1 VTRVVAGLVSALL
14 TALFALAVAVAL
26 VAGTPLG
33 TALALRVATELAG
46 GRLVVSG
53 GGGTLLTGLRADAV
67 ALELD
72 TVTVRLEDVELG
84 LSWPDL
90 ARRQVT
96 LQDARAA
103 RLFVR
108 VTPDPDAPDEPVQ
121 PLRLPVVIAAE
132 GLAIGRVEVQL
143 RDDAPVVLDEVRFT
157 GRLDDGDILFS
168 EIALGYS
175 GLALAAGGR
184 FGTGEPFALDAAVTV
199 DWPAAGVTGEGD
211 LAGSLA
217 ELRIEAALAAPDAV
231 ALSGTAW
238 LLDDGPRL
246 SLAART
252 VALRRPLD
260 GDAVLLLEDT
270 VVGLEGWLDALRLTA
285 AGTVTVAGLPP
296 ARVEADAA
304 GSLERLVFERIAIAA
319 LGGRISGTGSL
330 ALEPGLAGEFRL
342 TGSRLDPA
350 GIDPRFPGRLDV
362 AMALQFDGNGDF
374 RVAVDRAAGEL
385 LARRFSAGGVIARTG
400 GALQFDGVR
409 VNAGA
414 NRVEL
419 DARLDQGL
427 TGRFR
432 IDAPDLASLWPG
444 LDGRLRGDGEVGG
457 TLEQPTLSL
466 DLDGEGVALDGV
478 GVATLRARGGIV
490 RGDRIDLDVA
500 ADGLR
505 VGDQPFGDL
514 MLAVSGRIPAWDLSL
529 RLAGGPV
536 AVEAAGDGGLSRG
549 VWRQALTM
557 ARVDLPGVLDWRLED
572 TAVLRLAGDEL
583 RVDAHCWTSGPARL
597 CLADASLRGDRL
609 QAGAELRDLPLAALG
624 PWLPPELG
632 LQGAADLDA
641 TLRRDGRSVTGSLR
655 LAPREVAVSWAVPD
669 EEELRTT
676 LTEALLEVEAR
687 DDVVTWQ
694 AVVADGLGIRL
705 ESSGEVRQPL
715 ADEPEVSGAVSGSIP
730 DLGRL
735 SPVADRFIDIG
746 GLTGSVALAATL
758 SGRLRA
764 PAIGGGLD
772 LAEAAFTVPAA
783 GVTVDRINVTVAGG
797 ADGVAT
803 ISGNARSGKG
813 YVQITG
819 DLGWDREFVP
829 SARLVIRGR
838 QFDAVN
844 IPEAFVQVSPDV
856 TVVLADGQ
864 LRVGGELLVPR
875 AEIRPKRIGEGAVAP
890 SPDVVVHGRDEA
902 RAVRGRPLFVLDGLR
917 VSLGRDVRFDGL
929 GLKTDLTGSLTL
941 YQNLATD
948 PFAVTAE
955 GAVQLASG
963 KFTALGQVLT
973 INRGSLLFSGLVT
986 EPGLDVKASREVV
999 YQGRTVTAGVLLT
1012 GTLSRI
1018 ETKVFS
1024 EPAMGEMDAL
1034 SYITTGKPLAG
1045 ATTGDRLSVANA
1057 AIALGMRGA
1066 MPVAQKVG
1074 EAIRVDELGVEG
1086 AGGENTAVFVGETFG
1101 EDLYV
1106 RYSYGIFDRIGTLRV
1121 TYRVGRRLSI
1131 EAASGE
1137 AQSLYLIYSITW

>member
-1 VTRVVAGLVSALL
+1 MTRVAAGLVSALL

-26 VAGTPLG
+26 VAATPLG
-33 TALALRVATELAG
+33 TIVALRVATDLAG

-53 GGGTLLTGLRADAV
+53 GGGTLLTGLRADAI
-67 ALELD
+67 LLDLD
-72 TVTVRLEDVELG
+72 TVTARLEDVELG
-84 LSWPDL
+84 VSWPDL
-90 ARRQVT
+90 LRRQVT

-103 RLFVR
+103 RLLVR

-121 PLRLPVVIAAE
+121 PLLLPVAIAAE
-132 GLAIGRVEVQL
+132 GLAVGRVEVQV
-143 RDDAPVVLDEVRFT
+143 RDDAPVVLDEVRLT
-157 GRLDDGDILFS
+157 GRLADGDILFS
-168 EIALGYS
+168 ELAVAYSGIALAS
-175 GLALAAGGR
+175 GGR
-184 FGTGEPFALDAAVTV
+184 FGTGEPFALDAAFTV
-199 DWPAAGVTGEGD
+199 DWPAAAVTGEGT

-217 ELRIEAALAAPDAV
+217 GLRIDAVLAAPDAV
-231 ALSGTAW
+231 AVSGTAQ

-246 SLAART
+246 ALQART
-252 VALRRPLD
+252 AALRRPLD
-260 GDAVLLLEDT
+260 GDAVLLLEDA
-270 VVGLEGWLDALRLTA
+270 VVGLDGWLDALRLTA
-285 AGTVTVAGLPP
+285 AGAVTIPGLPP
-296 ARVEADAA
+296 ARVDAEAT
-304 GSLERLVFERIAIAA
+304 GSLERLVFERIGIVA
-319 LGGRISGTGSL
+319 LGGRISGTGTL
-330 ALEPGLAGEFRL
+330 VLEPGLAGEFRL
-342 TGSRLDPA
+342 AGSRLDPA
-350 GIDPRFPGRLDV
+350 AIDPRFPGRLDV
-362 AMALQFDGNGDF
+362 TAALQFAGNGDF
-374 RVAVDRAAGEL
+374 RVTVDRAAGEL
-385 LARRFSAGGVIARTG
+385 FARRFSASGVIARAGT
-400 GALQFDGVR
+400 ALQFDGVR

-414 NRVEL
+414 NLVEL
-419 DARLDQGL
+419 DAHLDQGVQ
-427 TGRFR
+427 GRFR

-444 LDGRLRGDGEVGG
+444 LDGRLRGQGEVGG

-466 DLDGEGVALDGV
+466 DLDGEGIAWDDV

-505 VGDQPFGDL
+505 LGDQRFGDL
-514 MLAVSGRIPAWDLSL
+514 VLAATGRVTAYDLTL

-536 AVEAAGDGGLSRG
+536 AIDAAGDGGLSRG
-549 VWRQALTM
+549 VWRQVLTT
-557 ARVDLPGVLDWRLED
+557 ARVDVPGVLDWRLED

-597 CLADASLRGDRL
+597 CLADASLRGDQL
-609 QAGAELRDLPLAALG
+609 EGGAELRDLPLAAIR
-624 PWLPPELG
+624 PWLPAELG
-632 LQGAADLDA
+632 LQGTVDLDA
-641 TLRRDGRSVTGSLR
+641 ALRRAGTGVTGSLR
-655 LAPREVAVSWAVPD
+655 LAPRDVAITWAVPD
-669 EEELRTT
+669 EDELRTT

-687 DDVVTWQ
+687 DDIVTWRG
-694 AVVADGLGIRL
+694 VVADGLGIRL
-705 ESSGEVRQPL
+705 ESRGEVRQPL
-715 ADEPEVSGAVSGSIP
+715 GDEPEVAGAVSGSIP

-735 SPVADRFIDIG
+735 SPVADQFIDIG

-758 SGRLRA
+758 SGPIRS
-764 PAIGGGLD
+764 PAIDGGLD
-772 LAEAAFTVPAA
+772 IAEAGFTVPAA
-783 GVTVDRINVTVAGG
+783 GVTVDRINVTATGG
-797 ADGVAT
+797 ADGSAT
-803 ISGNARSGKG
+803 ITGNARSGTG
-813 YVQITG
+813 FVQITG

-838 QFDAVN
+838 QFDVAN

-856 TVVLADGQ
+856 TVALADGQ
-864 LRVGGELLVPR
+864 LRVGGELVVPR
-875 AEIRPKRIGEGAVAP
+875 AEIRLKRIGEGAVAP
-890 SPDVVVHGRDEA
+890 SPDVVVHGREEP
-902 RAVRGRPLFVLDGLR
+902 RGVRGRPLFVLDGLR

-941 YQNLATD
+941 YQNLPTD
-948 PFAVTAE
+948 PFAVT
-955 GAVQLASG
+955 GDGVVQLESG

-986 EPGLDVKASREVV
+986 DPGLDVKASREVV

-1057 AIALGMRGA
+1057 ALALGMRGA